1 MESSGR
7 RRGGGQVVGREELL
21 SGRLLRIL
29 VREID
34 RLEEAVKEYK
44 PKAEMPERAASCEG
58 IGAGAKGRIEAIGQ
72 VTRTLEKLLELQRF
86 EALAMRGEDEDG
98 EAARLAAEMMRR
110 LRALDAR
117 RERPTLFDAGGAF
130 REAATDVA
138 AGSGGGAA
146 ETARCVE
153 ATGDDIGGSA

>member
-1 MESSGR
+1 MESSGK
-7 RRGGGQVVGREELL
+7 RRGGGHVVGREELL

-44 PKAEMPERAASCEG
+44 PKAEVPERGASCEG

-72 VTRTLEKLLELQRF
+72 VTRTLEKLLELHRL

-98 EAARLAAEMMRR
+98 EAVRLAAEMMRR
-110 LRALDAR
+110 LRSLDAR
-117 RERPTLFDAGGAF
+117 RERPTLFDADGAF
-130 REAATDVA
+130 REAAADGA

-146 ETARCVE
+146 ETARSVE
-153 ATGDDIGGSA
+153 ATGEDIGGSA